1 MKLLTKTNIDIRSRL
16 TFVETKL
23 FCILDEWCPKKC
35 TIFNVG
41 KKLSYFKESGKG
53 FVYKVNA
60 IWFSVWFVL
69 AMKWKILCLKSFWCV
84 SVCLFITLREKVIIY
99 VFSHEYFKCLSGL
112 CQVISSP
119 VQCFNTGCHGV
130 MLNWNDLFL

>member
-1 MKLLTKTNIDIRSRL
+1 MFNIC
-16 TFVETKL
+16 V
-23 FCILDEWCPKKC
+23 LDEWCPKKC

-41 KKLSYFKESGKG
+41 KKLSYFKESWQG

-60 IWFSVWFVL
+60 IWFSVCG
-69 AMKWKILCLKSFWCV
+69 LCWQWNEEFCVLKSFWCV

-130 MLNWNDLFL
+130 MLNWNDLFLYCRSFLIL